1 MNSSEVVSLQHPEGL
16 LFEKWHG
23 AQNDFLFVEAL
34 KLAHLSV
41 PQLRVLAQHICH
53 RRTGIGADGLVLWD
67 IPTAENQNFTLLI
80 VNSDGSFAGTC
91 GNALRCFGALLL
103 NHTLW
108 SGLESLA
115 IERYCLNAAELQKD
129 EQICAVS
136 EVFAHLIAWQKPTSL
151 QNNFEIE
158 VEMGK
163 VRQLVPLAKILYE
176 NNSIEACFVELAN
189 PHLVLYSDIFE
200 QFKTDDFVK
209 CGEFFQSIQREK
221 FLPNMPLSNIG
232 MLSLSQKL
240 TVFERGAGLTACCG
254 SGAVAA
260 RVALEHFLSNN
271 IAAQSDFFMP
281 GGTLTIIKTN
291 SHSNHS
297 NANHNICNIKYNL
310 KGPATK
316 IAVGQY

>member
-1 MNSSEVVSLQHPEGL
+1 MSSAEIVSLQHSKSL
-16 LFEKWHG
+16 FFEKWHG
-23 AQNDFLFVEAL
+23 AQNDFLFIQAL
-34 KLAHLSV
+34 KLTHLSV
-41 PQLRVLAQHICH
+41 PQLRVFAQNICH
-53 RRTGIGADGLVLWD
+53 RRKGIGADGLVLWHL
-67 IPTAENQNFTLLI
+67 PLVENLNFALLI

-103 NHTLW
+103 NQNLW

-136 EVFAHLIAWQKPTSL
+136 EVFAHLIAGQKATSL

-163 VRQLVPLAKILYE
+163 VLQMVPLAKILYQ

-189 PHLVLYSDIFE
+189 PHLVLYSAIFE
-200 QFKTDDFVK
+200 QFNTADFVK
-209 CGEFFQSIQREK
+209 CGEFFQSIQRK
-221 FLPNMPLSNIG
+221 QFLPNMPLSNIG
-232 MLSLSQKL
+232 MLSHSGKL
-240 TVFERGAGLTACCG
+240 TVFERGAGLTAGCG

-271 IAAQSDFFMP
+271 IAEKSDFSMP
-281 GGTLTIIKTN
+281 GGVLTIIKIN
-291 SHSNHS
+291 SHLNNS
-297 NANHNICNIKYNL
+297 NAIPADCNVKYNL

-316 IAVGQY
+316 IASGQY